1 MQNLFIRLILIISA
15 LSYSYVMAASVE
27 EGRRFF
33 ENGHYKQAIEQ
44 WEVVLPQLSGTQ
56 QIDVGT
62 QLAVAYLKVGQYPA
76 AYTTLHMAL
85 SLAQTAGT
93 VTQQTLIYSYL
104 GDVSLALHQITPA
117 KQYLEQGLT
126 LARSL
131 NEPDLMAHLYN
142 HLGNV
147 ANVEKSYPTARDY
160 YTQAITQAKQANNQV
175 LELQALINQART
187 YLKQDDPAQALKVI
201 NTALLVVDQ
210 LPANQ
215 EKGFEL
221 ISLTHFIL
229 RIQKQQPQAQLL
241 LTAHQLASQALQLAD
256 TYSDKR
262 LEAYAKMY
270 LGQVYEQGHRYPE
283 ALRLTRES
291 AFLSQGEPDLLYR
304 TAWQRGRI
312 LQAQEDFEGA
322 IAAYR
327 KSLEYLQPIRNSLII
342 GQRDFS
348 DIFKTRIR
356 PVYFSLADV
365 LLKKAGKVTSAQQKA
380 TLLAQARSAV
390 EQLKEAELQD
400 YFQDECITAA
410 KTRVTKL
417 DRLDDNT
424 AVFYP
429 ILLPDRTEL
438 LLSLPDGI
446 HQFSVDV
453 SADVLTKTVIQF
465 QKNLKIRTKWDFLDQ
480 SKQLYQWLIQPIR
493 ATLDKYKINTIVV
506 VPDGALRMIPFA
518 AMFDGENFLVH
529 YYALATTPG
538 LNLTDPR
545 PLPRAN
551 ISVLLNGLS
560 EGVQNFSPLPNVPQ
574 EIEKIHSLFDKS
586 STLLNQEFS
595 LSGVNHALSVTPYS
609 IVHMASHG
617 QFDPDPRKTFLL
629 TYDDKLTMDGLERLL
644 TISEIRKEPVE
655 LLTLSACQ
663 TAVGDERAALG
674 LAGVAIKAG
683 ARSALASLWFVNDES
698 TAQLVSE
705 FYQQLQTTD
714 LSKALALQKAQNMLI
729 QNRMFRHPVYWAAFL
744 LIGNWL

>member
-1 MQNLFIRLILIISA
+1 MRNLLVRLILVISTVSA
-15 LSYSYVMAASVE
+15 GYTVAASVE
-27 EGRRFF
+27 EGRLFF
-33 ENGHYKQAIEQ
+33 ENGQYKKAIEQ
-44 WEVVLPQLSGTQ
+44 WEVLLPQLSGNQ
-56 QIDVGT
+56 QIDVST
-62 QLAVAYLKVGQYPA
+62 QLAIAYLKVGQYPS
-76 AYTTLHMAL
+76 AYASLQIAL
-85 SLAQTAGT
+85 SVAESEGTA
-93 VTQQTLIYSYL
+93 TQKTLIYSYL
-104 GDVSLALHQITPA
+104 GDVALALHQITPA
-117 KQYLEQGLT
+117 KRYLEQGLAIART
-126 LARSL
+126 L
-131 NEPDLMAHLYN
+131 NDPNLMAHLYN

-147 ANVEKSYPTARDY
+147 ANVEKLYPTARKY
-160 YTQAITQAKQANNQV
+160 YAQAIEQAKQTNNAALQ
-175 LELQALINQART
+175 LQALINQART
-187 YLKQDDPAQALKVI
+187 YFKQDNFPQALKSI
-201 NTALLVVDQ
+201 KTALPIINQ
-210 LPANQ
+210 LPAGQ

-221 ISLTHFIL
+221 ISLGHFIL
-229 RIQKQQPQAQLL
+229 RIQKQQPQLL
-241 LTAHQLASQALQLAD
+241 LTAHQVMTEALQLAE
-256 TYSDKR
+256 TYEDSR
-262 LEAYAKMY
+262 LKAYAKMY
-270 LGQVYEQGHRYPE
+270 LGQVYERGARYPE
-283 ALRLTRES
+283 ALKLTRES
-291 AFLSQGEPDLLYR
+291 AFLAQDEPDLLYR

-312 LQAQEDFEGA
+312 LQAQNDFDAA
-322 IAAYR
+322 IIAYR

-348 DIFKTRIR
+348 DIFKMRIR
-356 PVYFSLADV
+356 PVYFSLADI
-365 LLKKAGKVTSAQQKA
+365 LLQKAASTTSAQQKA
-380 TLLAQARSAV
+380 SFLAQARDAV

-446 HQFSVDV
+446 HQFTVDV
-453 SADVLTKTVIQF
+453 NAETLTKTVVQF
-465 QKNLKIRTKWDFLDQ
+465 QKNLKIRTKWDFLEQ
-480 SKQLYQWLIQPIR
+480 SKQLYQWLIKPIQR
-493 ATLDKYKINTIVV
+493 VLEQYQINTIVV

-518 AMFDGENFLVH
+518 ALFDGKNFLIQH
-529 YYALATTPG
+529 YALATTPG
-538 LNLTDPR
+538 LALTDPR
-545 PLPRAN
+545 PLPRTN

-574 EIEKIHSLFDKS
+574 EIEKIHALFDKS
-586 STLLNQEFS
+586 SILLNQEFS
-595 LSGVNHALSVTPYS
+595 LKGVNHALSITPYS

-698 TAQLVSE
+698 TALLVSE
-705 FYQQLQTTD
+705 FYQQLQTTQ
-714 LSKALALQKAQNMLI
+714 LSKALALQKAQKMLLK
-729 QNRMFRHPVYWAAFL
+729 NRMFRHPVYWAAFL